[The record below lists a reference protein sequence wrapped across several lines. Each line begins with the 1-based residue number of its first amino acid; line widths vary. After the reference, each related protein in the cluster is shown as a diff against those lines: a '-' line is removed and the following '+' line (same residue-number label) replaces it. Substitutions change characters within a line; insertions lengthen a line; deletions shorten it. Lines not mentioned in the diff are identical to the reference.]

1 MSTEVEVMLLYE
13 QLRFCNQSKVLENI
27 NIVMIWSE
35 QHSDNEH
42 LHLQHVINI
51 K

>member
-1 MSTEVEVMLLYE
+1 MVLYE
-13 QLRFCNQSKVLENI
+13 QLHFWFCNQSSKVLENI

-42 LHLQHVINI
+42 LHLQHMINI